1 MWPKSTTFTA
11 ANKIILEYNYIK
23 ALHVIFVV
31 CWFAGL
37 FYMVRLFIYTAE
49 ANGKEEPAKSILTQQ
64 LLLMQKKL
72 WYIITWPAAIG
83 TVIFGGWMLIKNTA
97 LLYQPWMWLKLIFVT
112 ILMLYHLQ
120 CHVFYKQQSAGIFKT
135 GSFKLRLFNELATV
149 LLVAIV
155 FLVIVKSSSGLVWG
169 MLGLFAFAGL
179 LMAGVYIY
187 KKQRKA
193 INETKQAKEP
203 ENREADQ
210 NTGVQ

>member
-1 MWPKSTTFTA
+1 
-11 ANKIILEYNYIK
+11 
-23 ALHVIFVV
+23 
-31 CWFAGL
+31 
-37 FYMVRLFIYTAE
+37 MVRLFIYTAE

-83 TVIFGGWMLIKNTA
+83 TVIFGGWMLFENTA
-97 LLYQPWMWLKLIFVT
+97 LLYQPWMWLKLIFVK
-112 ILMLYHLQ
+112 ILILYHLQ
-120 CHVFYKQQSAGIFKT
+120 CHVFYKQQSAGMFKT

-193 INETKQAKEP
+193 INETKQT